1 MQTRRRS
8 RRTALPA
15 IGLATVLTL
24 AACGGGGGEG
34 ESGGSAGQPQKG
46 GTLKFVG
53 KSDVTSMD
61 TAFSYYALNYTI
73 MRGFTRQLVTTPTVT
88 SAKKAG
94 HVVADMATQVPTVAN
109 GGISKDK
116 LSYTFTIKKGV
127 KWNTDPARQVT
138 SKDMERGIERLCN
151 PAKPSGA
158 LSYYTT
164 TIKGMAEFC
173 DGFSEVD
180 DTADAI
186 ANYIKDNDISGIKTP
201 SERKVVFELTQ
212 PTPDFLSIM
221 AEYFATP
228 APKEYLQYVPSS
240 AEFNQHVLSN
250 GPYMVSEYQPNKK
263 IVLERNPAWDPKTD
277 DVRHAYVDK
286 IVVDEG
292 VSQQSA
298 FLQVKTGDADL
309 LWSVPPPTSKL
320 PTLYGKRNLEQVKNG
335 LLDPYIVFN
344 MVSPN
349 EDSAT
354 SKLAVRKAIRAA
366 VNKKALLQQ
375 FGGPKAGTIACQIM
389 PEASKGHIE
398 NYQCPTGKK
407 TTGNPKKAKQ
417 LLAKAGYPDGLTLK
431 MPVRQAGVH
440 PKAAQTLQ
448 ASLKKAGIKL
458 KLSPIPGDDFYS
470 GFLQVAEKARE
481 GAWDIATPGWIPD
494 WQGLNGRSYLQP
506 LFYSGS
512 ISKDDKTWGTNYGF
526 YHSEK
531 VNKLIDKAT
540 SASSTKEAVAAFTK
554 AHKQILKDVAAIPIA
569 WRPNPQLHSDRVHG
583 FAGFPEIYGDITNM
597 WLEQ

>member
-1 MQTRRRS
+1 MQTRRKY
-8 RRTALPA
+8 RRTLPA
-15 IGLATVLTL
+15 LGLATVLTL
-24 AACGGGGGEG
+24 AACGGGGDD
-34 ESGGSAGQPQKG
+34 SGGGAAGEPQKG
-46 GTLKFVG
+46 GTLKLVG

-73 MRGFTRQLVTTPTVT
+73 MRGFTRQLVTTPTTT

-94 HVVADMATQVPTVAN
+94 HVVADMATEVPTVAN

-116 LSYTFTIKKGV
+116 LTYTFTIKKGV
-127 KWNTDPARQVT
+127 KWNTNPPRQVT
-138 SKDMERGIERLCN
+138 SKDMERGIKRLCN

-164 TIKGMAEFC
+164 TIKGMKEFC
-173 DGFSEVD
+173 AGLSKVD
-180 DTADAI
+180 TTADAI
-186 ANYIKDNDISGIKTP
+186 ASYIKENDISGIKTP
-201 SERKVVFELTQ
+201 SERKVVFELVQ

-240 AEFNQHVLSN
+240 AEFNQNVLSN
-250 GPYMVSEYQPNKK
+250 GPYMVTEYQPNKK

-277 DVRHAYVDK
+277 DVRNAYVNK

-344 MVSPN
+344 QVSPN

-354 SKLAVRKAIRAA
+354 SKLAVRKAVRAA
-366 VNKKALLQQ
+366 VNKKAMLQV

-398 NYQCPTGKK
+398 NYKCPVSKA
-407 TTGNPKKAKQ
+407 TGNPKKAKQ
-417 LLAKAGYPDGLTLK
+417 LLAKAGYPNGLTLQMK
-431 MPVRQAGVH
+431 FRNAGVH
-440 PKAAQTLQ
+440 PKAAQTLK
-448 ASLKKAGIKL
+448 ASLKRAGINL
-458 KLSPIPGDDFYS
+458 KLSAIPGDDFYS
-470 GFLQVAEKARE
+470 GFLQVAEKARK

-506 LFYSGS
+506 LFYSAG

-526 YHSEK
+526 YDSDK
-531 VNKLIDKAT
+531 VNKLMDKAT
-540 SASSTKEAVAAFTK
+540 SASSEKAAVAAFTK

-569 WRPNPQLHSDRVHG
+569 WRPNPQYHSDRVHG